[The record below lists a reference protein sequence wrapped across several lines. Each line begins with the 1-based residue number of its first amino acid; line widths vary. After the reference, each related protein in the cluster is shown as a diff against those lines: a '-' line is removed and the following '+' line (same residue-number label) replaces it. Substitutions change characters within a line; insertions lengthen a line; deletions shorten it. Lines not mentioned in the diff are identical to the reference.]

1 MAIEILQFFHSNT
14 THLNIDVLAL
24 GGFTVM
30 MSEAAA
36 TGIIDGN
43 VLLSNMATI
52 GTLAANNTSVVNLIL
67 FNLKENY
74 RVSNFSPIKVYFSFF
89 FTTVM

>member
-1 MAIEILQFFHSNT
+1 MLKKSYNSSTLIQL

-67 FNLKENY
+67 FNLEENY
-74 RVSNFSPIKVYFSFF
+74 RVSNVSPIKVYFSFLPR
-89 FTTVM
+89 

>member
-1 MAIEILQFFHSNT
+1 M
-14 THLNIDVLAL
+14 LAL

-67 FNLKENY
+67 FNLEENY
-74 RVSNFSPIKVYFSFF
+74 RVSNFSPIKVYFSFLYHGDVGNGNG
-89 FTTVM
+89 TRLS

>member
-1 MAIEILQFFHSNT
+1 M
-14 THLNIDVLAL
+14 LAL

-67 FNLKENY
+67 FNLEENY
-74 RVSNFSPIKVYFSFF
+74 RVSNFSPIKVYFSFLPR
-89 FTTVM
+89 

>member
-1 MAIEILQFFHSNT
+1 M
-14 THLNIDVLAL
+14 LAL

-67 FNLKENY
+67 FNLEENY
-74 RVSNFSPIKVYFSFF
+74 RVSNVSPIKVYFSFLPR
-89 FTTVM
+89 

>member
-14 THLNIDVLAL
+14 TYLNIDVLAL

-67 FNLKENY
+67 FNLEENY
-74 RVSNFSPIKVYFSFF
+74 RVSNFSPIKVYFSFLPR
-89 FTTVM
+89 